1 MRSHVSINVAV
12 VLAIAAATLVG
23 WAAANQPRFEPQWP
37 AAVHGFA
44 YSPLQRGQVPSRGDQ
59 PSRAQIDADLALMAG
74 TAGSIRTYSLDG
86 IYSEIPGMAAR
97 HGLDVTLGVDLEG
110 DRRSDEMRVARL
122 GAVASESRSVQRAI
136 IGNET
141 LLTETLTIEDLTAL
155 IERAR
160 LDLPVA
166 VSTAEPWHIWMQ
178 HPELASHVDFITVH
192 LLPYWEGIAIDEAV
206 DYVLSRMALLETTFP
221 GKPIVIGEVGWPSH
235 GRMRDNAVPSE
246 AHAATFLRRFLERAD
261 ARGYEYFLMEAFDQ
275 PWKRNMEGVV
285 GAYWGVFDVDRAAKY
300 DFVGPIESLP
310 GWRTLAIVSALL
322 AALVYCAM
330 LVDGRRLRGP
340 GRLFIAC
347 SAAVVATICVWSL
360 AAYVPQYWS
369 TLDVFGAVLLLIGML
384 GVVVLLLVELHEWAE
399 AIWCARARK
408 TLTAESAA
416 LAPLPKVSIH
426 VPTYREPP
434 ALLAET
440 LGALADL
447 DYPDFEVIVVDNNT
461 KDERLWRPV
470 EALCASLG
478 ERFRF
483 FHVEPLAGYK
493 AGALNFA
500 LEKTAADASVV
511 AVLDSDYKVDPSWLR
526 DLVPHFAEEAVA
538 IVQAPQDYRDGRTS
552 LFKTTCDAEYQG
564 FFRIGMVNRNDRNAI
579 IQHGTM
585 TMIRKRVLADVG
597 GWDPS
602 TITEDAELGL
612 RVLDNG
618 HEARYIP
625 RSYGKGLTPDN
636 FHDYKVQR
644 FRWAFGA
651 VQILRK
657 HGARLVGRRP
667 SALSW
672 GQRYHFVAG
681 WLPWLADGLSL
692 IFSVVAIF
700 WSLAIIFA
708 PARFYPPLAVVSL
721 FVIGFFAFKLLK
733 MLVLYRWRVR
743 ASAWQTLGATVAGLG
758 LAFTVGRAV
767 LAGIAI
773 RQMPFHRTPKLARRH
788 SFTGALAA
796 AAPEAVLA
804 TMLFGCAT
812 GVSATAPV
820 GNIDTTLW
828 CMLLTVFGVP
838 YLSSVMLSLFSAS
851 PSAAAEQLSRPIEE
865 MAGETRRG

>member
-1 MRSHVSINVAV
+1 MKSHATINVTL
-12 VLAIAAATLVG
+12 VLAIVATTIVG
-23 WAAANQPRFEPQWP
+23 WAAANQPRFEPRWP
-37 AAVHGFA
+37 AAVHGLA
-44 YSPLQRGQVPSRGDQ
+44 YSPLQRGQAPSRGDQ
-59 PSRAQIDADLALMAG
+59 PSPAQIDADLALMAR

-86 IYSEIPGMAAR
+86 IYSAIPSMAAR
-97 HGLDVTLGVDLEG
+97 HGLDVTVGVELDG
-110 DRRSDEMRVARL
+110 NPRRDELRVTRL
-122 GAVASESRSVQRAI
+122 GAVASETRSVNRAI

-141 LLTETLTIEDLTAL
+141 LLTETLTLEDLTAL
-155 IERAR
+155 LERAR
-160 LDLPVA
+160 RESPVA

-178 HPELASHVDFITVH
+178 HPELADHVDFITVH

-206 DYVLSRMALLETTFP
+206 DYVLSRMELLEATFP

-235 GRMRDNAVPSE
+235 GRMRDNAVPSR

-275 PWKRNMEGVV
+275 PWKRYDEGEV
-285 GAYWGVFDVDRAAKY
+285 GAYWGVYDVDRAAKY
-300 DFVGPIESLP
+300 DFAGPIVSLP
-310 GWRTLAIVSALL
+310 GWPTLAVVAALL
-322 AALVYCAM
+322 AALAYCAM
-330 LVDGRRLRGP
+330 LVDGHRLRRT
-340 GRLFIAC
+340 GRFFIAS
-347 SAAVVATICVWSL
+347 SASVVATICIWSI
-360 AAYVPQYWS
+360 AAYLPQYWRPFDA
-369 TLDVFGAVLLLIGML
+369 LGAVLLLFGML
-384 GVVVLLLVELHEWAE
+384 GVVVLLFVEVHEWAE

-408 TLTAESAA
+408 TQSPGSRTRVS
-416 LAPLPKVSIH
+416 LPKVSVH

-434 ALLAET
+434 ELLAET
-440 LGALADL
+440 LRALADL

-483 FHVEPLAGYK
+483 FHVDPLAGYK

-500 LEKTAADASVV
+500 LGKTAADASIV
-511 AVLDSDYKVDPSWLR
+511 AVLDSDYRVDSSWLR
-526 DLVPHFAEEAVA
+526 DLVPCFADDAIA
-538 IVQAPQDYRDGRTS
+538 IVQAPQDYRDGQTS

-564 FFRIGMVNRNDRNAI
+564 FFRIGMVTRNDRNAI

-585 TMIRKRVLADVG
+585 TMIRKGVLADVG

-612 RVLDNG
+612 RVLDHG

-657 HGARLVGRRP
+657 HGAKLMGTRP
-667 SALSW
+667 SGLSW

-692 IFSVVAIF
+692 VFSGIAII
-700 WSLAIIFA
+700 WSLAIILA

-733 MLVLYRWRVR
+733 MLVLYRWRVG
-743 ASAWQTLGATVAGLG
+743 ASAWQTLGATLAGLG

-767 LAGIAI
+767 LAGIA
-773 RQMPFHRTPKLARRH
+773 RREMPFRRTPKLAGRH
-788 SFTGALAA
+788 SLTGALAA
-796 AAPEAVLA
+796 AAPEAALA

-812 GVSATAPV
+812 GVSGTAPV
-820 GNIDTTLW
+820 GSIDTTLW
-828 CMLLTVFGVP
+828 CVLLSVFGVP
-838 YLSSVMLSLFSAS
+838 HLSAVMLSLLSAA
-851 PSAAAEQLSRPIEE
+851 PSADAEQLPHPIEG
-865 MAGETRRG
+865 MVGETRRG